1 MNINLTGRFI
11 MNEVM
16 IQVDGILNFISINIE
31 IIGWVLGIAFSI
43 MFILGV
49 SNRVTVYETW
59 GDLLMST
66 LWIPLPFIGFIIF
79 SMIAPDN
86 LNKEVFNVSELSISM
101 WMVVGITGA
110 ISLYSFILNFIT
122 SIRTNG
128 VLIGVLVGLFRIISG
143 IIVFALS
150 FFLIARIIEIFDS
163 DDFSFGK
170 MILMICIVGI
180 FIWVLKKLIN
190 GEDVLL
196 ERATS

>member
-31 IIGWVLGIAFSI
+31 IIGWVLGIAFLI

-79 SMIAPDN
+79 QI
-86 LNKEVFNVSELSISM
+86 
-101 WMVVGITGA
+101 
-110 ISLYSFILNFIT
+110 
-122 SIRTNG
+122 
-128 VLIGVLVGLFRIISG
+128 
-143 IIVFALS
+143 
-150 FFLIARIIEIFDS
+150 
-163 DDFSFGK
+163 
-170 MILMICIVGI
+170 
-180 FIWVLKKLIN
+180 
-190 GEDVLL
+190 
-196 ERATS
+196 